1 MKFNSIYKLINIF
14 LLLIIIAFL
23 FPILH
28 SSFSDTSTYKNLYK
42 KIVSTSND
50 QTTYN
55 TIIDKNIL
63 NIIRDGNNTIYL
75 RHSDDDKK
83 NREVYLDVL
92 SVTESFDSANLGT
105 STKLTQKGIYQSEV
119 LVLFFKSHGINFEEV
134 WSSPISRCLET
145 AMYFSDKVNFPD
157 WLYLNGVTNSKEI
170 ETEMFKNLF
179 YKKIENKNLM
189 IVAHGGF
196 PDLIGIPSKLEK
208 SDFLVYNHDSKEV
221 ILHGSMKSIMDFY
234 LF

>member
-1 MKFNSIYKLINIF
+1 MKFSNFYKLINIF
-14 LLLIIIAFL
+14 LLIIIIAFL

-28 SSFSDTSTYKNLYK
+28 SSVSDTSTYKNIYK
-42 KIVSTSND
+42 KVVSNTDS
-50 QTTYN
+50 QKTYN
-55 TIIDKNIL
+55 TIIDENIL
-63 NIIRDGNNTIYL
+63 DIIRNGNNTVYL

-83 NREVYLDVL
+83 NRESYLDVL

-119 LVLFFKSHGINFEEV
+119 LVLFFENNSITFEEV

-145 AMYFSDKVNFPD
+145 ALYFSDKVNSPD
-157 WLYLNGVTNSKEI
+157 WLYLNGVSNTKEVEI
-170 ETEMFKNLF
+170 KKFKDLF
-179 YKKIENKNLM
+179 FKRMKNKNLM

-196 PDLIGIPSKLEK
+196 PDFIGIPSRLEK
-208 SDFLVYNHDSKEV
+208 SDFLVYNHDSKKV
-221 ILHGSMKSIMDFY
+221 ILHGSMKSIMNFY